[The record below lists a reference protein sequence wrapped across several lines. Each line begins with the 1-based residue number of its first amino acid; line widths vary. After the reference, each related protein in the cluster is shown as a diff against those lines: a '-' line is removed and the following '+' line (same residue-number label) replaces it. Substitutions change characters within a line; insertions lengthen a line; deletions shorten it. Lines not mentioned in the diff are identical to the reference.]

1 MSRMKV
7 GQENSTPV
15 EIYYEDHGSGR
26 PVVLIAG
33 YPFSGTSWEKQTAA
47 LLEAGHRVITYD
59 RRGFGRS
66 SRPSVGYDFD
76 TLAADLDILVT
87 SLALHEVSLVGF
99 SMGTGEITRY
109 IARYGTGR
117 LRRVALIG
125 TIGPFL
131 LKTPDNPEGV
141 DPTVFA
147 GLKAAIKADRPA
159 AIRNIIE
166 AANNYD
172 VLGGTLV
179 SQRVIEDGWN
189 VGASASPIAAIKSID
204 AWIEDFR
211 EDIPYNDLP
220 TLILHAGE
228 QDRVLPPAATSRRQ
242 AKLLKNCELIEL
254 ADAPHNIL
262 WTHADRVNQELVKF
276 LQ

>member
-1 MSRMKV
+1 M
-7 GQENSTPV
+7 
-15 EIYYEDHGSGR
+15 ID
-26 PVVLIAG
+26 
-33 YPFSGTSWEKQTAA
+33 AA
-47 LLEAGHRVITYD
+47 
-59 RRGFGRS
+59 
-66 SRPSVGYDFD
+66 
-76 TLAADLDILVT
+76 
-87 SLALHEVSLVGF
+87 

-109 IARYGTGR
+109 IARYGTRR

-131 LKTPDNPEGV
+131 LKTPNNPEGV

-179 SQRVIEDGWN
+179 SQRVIEDSWN
-189 VGASASPIAAIKSID
+189 VGASASPIAAVKSID

-211 EDIPYNDLP
+211 EDIPHNDLP

-242 AKLLKNCELIEL
+242 AKLLKNCKLIEL
-254 ADAPHNIL
+254 SDAPHNIL